1 MRRAGNP
8 SHFLLD
14 GPDPDGGPGTC
25 APHVSIFMFAAVVAD
40 LPAVLRALRE
50 VAGAA
55 APVAAVGSEYAHNPH
70 GAPELYFER
79 SPAWFD
85 LQRRVVAAF
94 EPLRRGRQREVDPA
108 GTSLARVLDEHGAAG
123 AASRRQ
129 LLTYGYDEITDDTD
143 DRFRPHI
150 TLAWPQRAEPAVELA
165 SLPAAS
171 TAHGMFD
178 QLAVHGMSAWG
189 ACTAPYGAVPLTG
202 PRGAPPLSRRSPRRN
217 GNPGQAGEPGPP
229 RRASYRRLMPPGRSP
244 APGREPRGSR
254 PSPALTGS
262 PPRCPA

>member
-1 MRRAGNP
+1 MPASSPDPLDARSSRVFDVVLLPPSGLAARAVRESRLLAEHMRRAGNP

-14 GPDPDGGPGTC
+14 GPDPDGGPGVC
-25 APHVSIFMFAAVVAD
+25 APHVSIFMFAATAAD
-40 LPAVLRALRE
+40 LPAALRTLHE

-94 EPLRRGRQREVDPA
+94 EPLRRGRQREFDPA
-108 GTSLARVLDEHGAAG
+108 GTPLAGVLGDHGATG
-123 AASRRQ
+123 AARRRQ

-143 DRFRPHI
+143 DHFRPHI
-150 TLAWPQRAEPAVELA
+150 TLAWPERAEPAVELA

-171 TAHGMFD
+171 TARGTFD
-178 QLAVHGMSAWG
+178 RLAVYGMSAWG
-189 ACTAPYGAVPLTG
+189 TCTAPYDVVPLTG
-202 PRGAPPLSRRSPRRN
+202 PRGRV
-217 GNPGQAGEPGPP
+217 G
-229 RRASYRRLMPPGRSP
+229 
-244 APGREPRGSR
+244 
-254 PSPALTGS
+254 TGS
-262 PPRCPA
+262 HWLFTRSR